1 MRLGGP
7 SIQWHVCSMS
17 MQQIDLTRT
26 DLNLLVV
33 FEALMA
39 ERHVG
44 RAAARLCLSQS
55 ATSHA
60 LGRLRDLLGDP
71 LFVRHPR
78 GVEPTTRARALAA
91 PIAEALTR
99 VRAIVT
105 PEAPFDPA
113 RLQRSF
119 RIAAHDFAVLTVLV
133 PLMAELRA
141 RAPGVDL
148 RTIAAIPDTVVALLD
163 RGELDFALGVYP
175 EVISHRIQR
184 TTLFTE
190 SFVGAVRRGH
200 PRLRGGQMTVQ
211 DFADLPHALVS
222 PGGGTHGQVDDVLA
236 PLGLRRHVAITVS
249 QFLTLPFLI
258 GSSDMVGVLPK
269 RVADRMAETAGL
281 TLFPLPFAM
290 EPFAVC
296 MLALGQV
303 SGLPDL
309 AWIRSLLEEVSAQS
323 LP

>member
-1 MRLGGP
+1 MRLGGS
-7 SIQWHVCSMS
+7 SIQWHVCRMS

-33 FEALMA
+33 FQALME

-60 LGRLRDLLGDP
+60 LGRLRDLLADP

-78 GVEPTTRARALAA
+78 GVEPTIRARALAE
-91 PIAEALTR
+91 PIAEALAR
-99 VRAIVT
+99 MRAIVT
-105 PEAPFDPA
+105 PALPFDPT
-113 RLQRSF
+113 RLRRSF
-119 RIAAHDFAVLTVLV
+119 RIAAHDFSVLTLLV
-133 PLMAELRA
+133 PLMAELRT

-148 RTIAAIPDTVVALLD
+148 RTFPANPESAVALLD
-163 RGELDFALGVYP
+163 RGELDFALGAYP
-175 EVISHRIQR
+175 EVTSHRVQR
-184 TTLFTE
+184 TPLFIE
-190 SFVGAVRRGH
+190 SFVGAVRLGH
-200 PRLRGGQMTVQ
+200 PHLRRGRITLQ

-236 PLGLRRHVAITVS
+236 PLGLRRHVAITVN

-281 TLFPLPFAM
+281 TIFPLPFDI

-296 MLALGQV
+296 MLGLAQLAE
-303 SGLPDL
+303 LPDL
-309 AWIRSLLEEVSAQS
+309 AWIRSLLQEVSA
-323 LP
+323 L